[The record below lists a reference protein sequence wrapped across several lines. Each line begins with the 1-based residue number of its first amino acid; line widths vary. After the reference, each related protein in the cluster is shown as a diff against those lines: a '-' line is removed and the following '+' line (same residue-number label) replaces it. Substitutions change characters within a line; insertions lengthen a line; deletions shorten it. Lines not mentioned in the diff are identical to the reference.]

1 MMYLTFKRLEAP
13 GSLEVRLGEG
23 VGTSTCREEDGEEV
37 WDVEELKSGW
47 SGGVKIWR
55 VNEQMIFF
63 LKK

>member
-1 MMYLTFKRLEAP
+1 MMYLTFNILAAP
-13 GSLEVRLGEG
+13 GIFEVWLGVG
-23 VGTSTCREEDGEEV
+23 VGTSTCREEDGDEV